1 MPNKKILPA
10 SAPLAAALAFAIAQ
24 PALAFEVASTD
35 LDAIHVKGEKEQ
47 SPTSPKFARPLLD
60 TPQSVTIV
68 SAELMQQQGVT
79 TLRDALRNVPGISMQ
94 AGEGG
99 IPAGDNL
106 TLRGFSARTDLFIDG
121 IRDFGGYSRDPFN
134 LEQIEVVKGP
144 ASTHTGRG
152 STGGSINLASKTA
165 RNESF
170 STIGLSAGDDGLLR
184 ATADFNHELGET
196 SAFRVNLMGH
206 EAGVN
211 GRDEVENKRWGV
223 APTLAFGLGTDTVT
237 NISLFHLEQD
247 NVPDYG
253 LPWVP
258 GTNTALPSNRNSTAP
273 VDRGNWYGIL
283 ERDYEKTR
291 TDLATVSVKHSFS
304 ENLALENITRWG
316 ASTRDSVIT
325 APRFASNNSTAI
337 TRAAP
342 KTRDSRDGILANVT
356 NLTSSFTTGS
366 VKHDLVA
373 GLELSHEESKNRGR
387 KEVLASATPT
397 TDLFN
402 PDPHGAFS
410 PIVADPMA
418 NVLAEA
424 DSAAAYVFDTLSLGA
439 KWELSGGL
447 RWDRF
452 ESEATLFDR
461 TVINGT
467 PINAWRTYSRTDSV
481 LSGRV
486 GAVFKPVENGSI
498 YLGYGTSFNPSA
510 EGMSLNAALVRVK
523 PEESRTVELGTKW
536 NLFDSRLMLTSAIFR
551 TEKTNARIDTD
562 PGTSVLYALDGE
574 QRVDGFEVG
583 AAGRIT
589 RNWTVNFGYAF
600 LDSEILS
607 SATLSEIGNELSNT
621 PRHSANLW
629 TTYQVTDALEVGLG
643 AQHVGARWT
652 NLANERLA
660 KSYTTYDAMVGYRF
674 NDAFA
679 LRLNGYNLSNKFY
692 IDRVGGGHYIPG
704 AERTVMLSADFSF

>member
-1 MPNKKILPA
+1 MITRKIPA
-10 SAPLAAALAFAIAQ
+10 TAPLAAALAFVIAQ
-24 PALAFEVASTD
+24 PVQALEAAATD
-35 LDAIHVKGEKEQ
+35 LDPVHVKGENEQ
-47 SPTSPKFARPLLD
+47 KPASPKFTQPLLD

-99 IPAGDNL
+99 VPAGDNL
-106 TLRGFSARTDLFIDG
+106 SLRGFSARTDLFIDG

-165 RNESF
+165 RNGSF
-170 STIGLSAGDDGLLR
+170 NNIGLSAGDDGLLR

-206 EAGVN
+206 DGGIN
-211 GRDEVENKRWGV
+211 GRDEVENQRWGV
-223 APTLAFGLGTDTVT
+223 APTLAFGLGTDTTT

-253 LPWVP
+253 QPWVP
-258 GTNTALPSNRNSTAP
+258 HTNTALPESHDSVAP
-273 VDRGNWYGIL
+273 VDRSNWYGIL

-304 ENLALENITRWG
+304 DDLKLENISRWG
-316 ASTRDSVIT
+316 AATRDSVIT
-325 APRFASNNSTAI
+325 APRFANNNSTAI
-337 TRAAP
+337 SRAP
-342 KTRDSRDGILANVT
+342 KIRDSRDSILANVT
-356 NLTSSFTTGS
+356 NLTWGFKTGS
-366 VKHDLVA
+366 IEHDLITGV
-373 GLELSHEESKNRGR
+373 ELSHEESKNRGR
-387 KEVLASATPT
+387 KEVSPSATPA

-410 PIVADPMA
+410 PIVADPMT

-424 DSAAAYVFDTLSLGA
+424 DSAAAYVFDTLTLSPN
-439 KWELSGGL
+439 WELSGGL

-452 ESEATLFDR
+452 ESEATLFDK
-461 TVINGT
+461 TVINGS
-467 PINAWRTYSRTDSV
+467 PINAWRTYSRSDSV

-498 YLGYGTSFNPSA
+498 YVGYGTSFNPSA
-510 EGMSLNAALVRVK
+510 EGLSLNAALVKVK

-551 TEKTNARIDTD
+551 TEKTNARIDVD
-562 PGTSVLYALDGE
+562 PAAGVTYALDGE

-607 SATLSEIGNELSNT
+607 NRAAPAEVGNELSNT
-621 PRHSANLW
+621 PRQSANLW
-629 TTYQVTDALEVGLG
+629 TTYQLTDALEFGMGV
-643 AQHVGARWT
+643 QHVGSRWT
-652 NLANERLA
+652 TTANERLA

-674 NDAFA
+674 NETVA
-679 LRLNGYNLSNKFY
+679 LRLNGYNLSNKQY
-692 IDRVGGGHYIPG
+692 VDRVGGGHYMPG
-704 AERTVMLSADFSF
+704 AERTLMLSADFSF